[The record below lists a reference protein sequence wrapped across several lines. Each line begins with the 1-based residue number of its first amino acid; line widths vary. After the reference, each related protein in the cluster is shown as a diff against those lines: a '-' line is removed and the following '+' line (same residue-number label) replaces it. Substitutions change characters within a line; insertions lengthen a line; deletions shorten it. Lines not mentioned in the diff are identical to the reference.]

1 MVYTRFSDVPFRLAD
16 VPSMPAATR
25 VLMADPAHFSVDYV
39 INPHMAGNVGRTDGA
54 KARAE
59 WATLQS
65 AYQRLGFDVDVVGA
79 LAGHPDL
86 VFCAN
91 QSLPTLSAHGRPGVI
106 LSHMHAEQ
114 RQGEVPH
121 IAQHFASRGLD
132 VARLDATN
140 GDFEGTGD
148 ALWHPGRRLLWGG
161 YGFRTDL
168 ATYETVSRLAGAD
181 VLALELLDPAFYHLD
196 TCLSLLDERAALW
209 YPGAFQPDGRE
220 LIEAFFERL
229 IEAPEHESRNLFACN
244 AHCPDGETVLIQRG
258 CDETNDAL
266 RDAGFDVIELDT
278 EEYLKS
284 GGSVFCMKLMH
295 W

>member
-1 MVYTRFSDVPFRLAD
+1 MVHTRLADLPFALAD
-16 VPSMPAATR
+16 VPAMERPTR
-25 VLMADPAHFSVDYV
+25 ILMADPAHFSVQYV
-39 INPHMAGNVGRTDGA
+39 INPHMAGNVGQTDA
-54 KARAE
+54 AAARAQ
-59 WATLQS
+59 WTTVQA
-65 AYQRLGFDVDVVGA
+65 AYQRLGYDVDVVSA
-79 LAGHPDL
+79 LPGHPDL

-91 QSLPTLSAHGRPGVI
+91 QSLPTLSPQGRPGVV
-106 LSHMHAEQ
+106 LSHMHAPE

-121 IAQHFASRGLD
+121 LASYFAASGLD

-168 ATYETVSRLAGAD
+168 ATYDTVSRLAGAD
-181 VLALELLDPAFYHLD
+181 VIALELLDPEFYHLD
-196 TCLSLLDERAALW
+196 TCLSVLDERTALW
-209 YPGAFQPDGRE
+209 YPDAFQPDGRA
-220 LIEAFFERL
+220 LVEAMFETL
-229 IEAPEHESRNLFACN
+229 VEAPEHEARHLFACN

-258 CDETNDAL
+258 CDETNEAL
-266 RDAGFDVIELDT
+266 REAGFDVLELDT
-278 EEYLKS
+278 EEFLKS